1 MEPEIKP
8 NDTVNP
14 SQFSGNTVFDRV
26 GIAAQSFPQGTL
38 YLVGMPI
45 GNAADITL
53 RALWILD
60 IADVIAC
67 EDTRESRKVL
77 DRYGIT
83 THLIAVH
90 EHNEASAAE
99 KLVERLRAGERVALI
114 TDAGS
119 PAVSDPGARVV
130 ARVREAGCPVSPIP
144 GPSAVI
150 AGMSAAGLNSY
161 TFTFVGFV
169 PPNQKARRQMLAEYA
184 ARADAFVLYEAPHRI
199 QELLADLAAAL
210 SPERRVVV
218 AREMTKR
225 FESFDAMRAG
235 DLSAWAANMTP
246 RGEYAIF
253 VDSEERAEGGELP
266 EDVRKWADAIAQSL
280 PLSQSAALVSR
291 VSGVKR
297 DLVYSYLLG
306 KKEHSEAGGGAA
318 PVVH

>member
-1 MEPEIKP
+1 MEPEVKP
-8 NDTVNP
+8 DGMVNP
-14 SQFSGNTVFDRV
+14 CQFSGNALFDRV
-26 GIAAQSFPQGTL
+26 GLQGQSFPCGTL

-53 RALWILD
+53 RALWVLD

-77 DRYGIT
+77 ERYGIT
-83 THLIAVH
+83 THLVAVH

-99 KLVERLRAGERVALI
+99 KLIERLTNGERVALI

-130 ARVREAGCPVSPIP
+130 ARVRDAGCRICPIP
-144 GPSAVI
+144 GPSAVVT
-150 AGMSAAGLNSY
+150 GLSAAGLSSY

-169 PPNQKARRQMLAEYA
+169 PPNKKARREALATYA
-184 ARADAFVLYEAPHRI
+184 ARSDAFVLYEAPHRI
-199 QELLADLAAAL
+199 RELLIDLAASLHPA
-210 SPERRVVV
+210 RKVVV

-225 FESFDAMRAG
+225 FESFDAMSAG
-235 DLSAWAANMTP
+235 ELAAWAEQMTP
-246 RGEYAIF
+246 RGEYAVF
-253 VDSEERAEGGELP
+253 VDAEERTGGEELS
-266 EDVRKWADAIAQSL
+266 EDVRKWADAIAGSL

-297 DLVYSYLLG
+297 EAVYAYLLG
-306 KKEHSEAGGGAA
+306 RKGES
-318 PVVH
+318 